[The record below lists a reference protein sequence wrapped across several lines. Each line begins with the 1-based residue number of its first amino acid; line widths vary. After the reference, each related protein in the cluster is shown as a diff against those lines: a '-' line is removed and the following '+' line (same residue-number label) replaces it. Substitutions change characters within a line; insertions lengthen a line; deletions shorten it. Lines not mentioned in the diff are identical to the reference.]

1 MKRFICILF
10 ALPLLLASCAA
21 VPSPLAY
28 QDGTERAVCTLAVD
42 GGTYKVEIIPGEALK
57 ITEPEELSGVTF
69 SVSDGRYTLSSG
81 GTTLELPDSLI
92 PLITPVVCAFSLPA
106 DGAKTST
113 SGDDTRVVK
122 VSANGGDYEIKL
134 SADGAPAEISYKGV
148 REFTLTDIKT
158 PGEYGD
164 IMS

>member
-42 GGTYKVEIIPGEALK
+42 GGTYKIEIIPGEALK
-57 ITEPEELSGVTF
+57 ITEPEELSGVAF
-69 SVSDGRYTLSSG
+69 SISDGRYTLSSG
-81 GTTLELPDSLI
+81 GITLELPDSLI

-148 REFTLTDIKT
+148 RGFVMYGITLTADV
-158 PGEYGD
+158 GE
-164 IMS
+164 